1 MARSMPQPA
10 LRLDLPA
17 KLSGALWRGIKGQ
30 CPRCG
35 QARLFG
41 KYLKPVAQ
49 CPSCQQDWTLHQA
62 DDFPPYVSI
71 ILTGHLIAPMLIVI
85 GGSAALTMGAKI
97 ALAMVLAG
105 ALMLALLQPAKGAI
119 IALQWWMGMHGF
131 RPAGRDEVGASL
143 PIGSDAP

>member
-1 MARSMPQPA
+1 MQTPLPRP
-10 LRLDLPA
+10 DLPLTLA
-17 KLSGALWRGIKGQ
+17 SAALRGIKGQ

-35 QARLFG
+35 KARLFG

-71 ILTGHLIAPMLIVI
+71 ILTGHLIAPVLILI
-85 GGSAALTMGAKI
+85 GGSAALSMGAKI
-97 ALAMVLAG
+97 GLAMVLAG
-105 ALMLALLQPAKGAI
+105 ILMLALLQPAKGAI

-131 RPAGRDEVGASL
+131 RPAGRDEVAAEVGAA
-143 PIGSDAP
+143 PGSPAA

>member
-1 MARSMPQPA
+1 MNTPA
-10 LRLDLPA
+10 DRPDLPQT
-17 KLSGALWRGIKGQ
+17 LSRAALRGIKGQ

-41 KYLKPVAQ
+41 KYLKPVSQ
-49 CPSCQQDWTLHQA
+49 CPSCHQDWTLHQA

-71 ILTGHLIAPMLIVI
+71 ILTGHLIAPVLIAI
-85 GGSAALTMGAKI
+85 GGTAALTMGGKI

-131 RPAGRDEVGASL
+131 RPGGRDEAAT
-143 PIGSDAP
+143 APQPATES

>member
-1 MARSMPQPA
+1 MPSPA
-10 LRLDLPA
+10 PRLALPLTLGRAMLR
-17 KLSGALWRGIKGQ
+17 GMKGQ
-30 CPRCG
+30 CPRCE
-35 QARLFG
+35 QAKLFG

-71 ILTGHLIAPMLIVI
+71 ILTGHLIAPVLILI
-85 GGSAALTMGAKI
+85 GGSAALTMGAKV

-131 RPAGRDEVGASL
+131 RPAGRDEAALAAGE
-143 PIGSDAP
+143 P

>member
-1 MARSMPQPA
+1 MLNPVP
-10 LRLDLPA
+10 LPDLPRNL
-17 KLSGALWRGIKGQ
+17 KSALWRGIKGQ

-41 KYLKPVAQ
+41 KYLKPVAL

-71 ILTGHLIAPMLIVI
+71 ILTGHLIAPLLILI
-85 GGSAALTMGAKI
+85 GGSAALTMGVKI

-131 RPAGRDEVGASL
+131 RPAGRDEAGALL
-143 PIGSDAP
+143 PPAPESP